1 MIDHLS
7 LPVSDVNAT
16 ARAYTQAL
24 APLGYSVLMS
34 FTREQIPQLPHAAS
48 VGLGAKGKPDLWL
61 RPSRHQID
69 GTHIAFAAPDRKTVD
84 AFHVAALA
92 AGMTDDGLPGV
103 RQHYHPSYYGAF
115 VKDADGH
122 SLEVVC
128 HFPVVAKAAKA
139 STSAKK
145 AAPAKK
151 KVAAKKAKPAA
162 KKKKK

>member
-69 GTHIAFAAPDRKTVD
+69 GTHIAFAANDRKTVD
-84 AFHVAALA
+84 AFHAAALA

-103 RQHYHPSYYGAF
+103 RQHYHPNYYGAF

-128 HFPVVAKAAKA
+128 HSPAVVKAA
-139 STSAKK
+139 TSAKK
-145 AAPAKK
+145 SAPAKK
-151 KVAAKKAKPAA
+151 KVSAPAKKKAKPAA
-162 KKKKK
+162 KKRK